1 MKFPSTCIIIILLYV
16 PSLYLTFTL
25 YWFFP
30 LNTAQYKKIYLQ
42 TACEIGLLIQ
52 AVTVRAF
59 PGKRSLIAWLR
70 SAWCSVLLLKT
81 LVAMEPQLWCLS
93 SAFFYSL
100 APSVLSNFLMA
111 PVTLPCWRLRF
122 CSVIFPFQHSLCY
135 SKISQRNTDI
145 TVLSQTDGLIFRK
158 GTVPGPKI
166 KDAAVWLELCEP
178 FETLA

>member
-1 MKFPSTCIIIILLYV
+1 MTLICTYSALL
-16 PSLYLTFTL
+16 TL
-25 YWFFP
+25 P
-30 LNTAQYKKIYLQ
+30 NIKKKYLQ
-42 TACEIGLLIQ
+42 IACEIGLLIH

-59 PGKRSLIAWLR
+59 LGKRSLIGSLTKVCMGFSPPTQNTSCHGT
-70 SAWCSVLLLKT
+70 SAVVSIPSL
-81 LVAMEPQLWCLS
+81 
-93 SAFFYSL
+93 AFFYSL
-100 APSVLSNFLMA
+100 TPSVLSNFLVA

-122 CSVIFPFQHSLCY
+122 CSVIFPLQHSFCY

-158 GTVPGPKI
+158 GTVPGTKI